1 MRGRCLHSCGRRS
14 MQGSASC
21 SLALGVVSACRRSQ
35 LRSRVTQALMPA
47 PCTGSVAT
55 REGVGGQKGFDAWCV
70 MSRADE
76 PAGRRA
82 WGSTKAASLAH
93 RPRYH
98 SPGSACKLQPGA
110 TTYKPSR
117 ASQPQHHRRAR
128 DFVFAACHNLLYFIV
143 SNPSSASSSRA
154 PARAHCRAPIR
165 APPTRASSATAPRP
179 RRCEAHRTQPQVGPG
194 RPLHRSSWADPA
206 HPVLGRARRS
216 ASASPVDVVIDR
228 VPSLVTLAPYTRSH
242 ELDRRPTASPAHFL
256 RAATAFV
263 AAALLKSTFARR
275 GTPSHTI
282 RHVFG
287 ATAPAAAGRRRRRH
301 EHLVHVAARRPAP

>member
-117 ASQPQHHRRAR
+117 ASQPQQHRRVR
-128 DFVFAACHNLLYFIV
+128 DFVSAACCNPLYFTV
-143 SNPSSASSSRA
+143 SHPHSVSSSRA
-154 PARAHCRAPIR
+154 PARARPSCRAPIR
-165 APPTRASSATAPRP
+165 APPIRASSATASRP
-179 RRCEAHRTQPQVGPG
+179 RSRRCAAHRAQPQPG
-194 RPLHRSSWADPA
+194 SSRPLHRSSWANPA
-206 HPVLGRARRS
+206 QCLCPCHCLSRRLGDRPRAFTCASCPVY
-216 ASASPVDVVIDR
+216 PQ
-228 VPSLVTLAPYTRSH
+228 P
-242 ELDRRPTASPAHFL
+242 
-256 RAATAFV
+256 
-263 AAALLKSTFARR
+263 
-275 GTPSHTI
+275 
-282 RHVFG
+282 
-287 ATAPAAAGRRRRRH
+287 
-301 EHLVHVAARRPAP
+301 